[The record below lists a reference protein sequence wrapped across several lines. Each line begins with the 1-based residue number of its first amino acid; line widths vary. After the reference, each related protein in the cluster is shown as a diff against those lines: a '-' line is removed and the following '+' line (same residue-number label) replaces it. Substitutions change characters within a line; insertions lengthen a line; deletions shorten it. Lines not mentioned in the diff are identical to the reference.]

1 MSDDAAHDGDGD
13 HEPSDGDDRP
23 GAEMNE
29 AVSRFLAG
37 ADDVYDDYDQ
47 GYVDADAAL
56 SVLSSRIDDL
66 RDAAE
71 SAESAGADDGG
82 GAGENE

>member
-1 MSDDAAHDGDGD
+1 MSDDTAHDGDED
-13 HEPSDGDDRP
+13 HERSDAGDGPDA
-23 GAEMNE
+23 GMNE

-37 ADDVYDDYDQ
+37 ADDVYGDYDR

-71 SAESAGADDGG
+71 AVESAEADDG
-82 GAGENE
+82 AGDE

>member
-1 MSDDAAHDGDGD
+1 MSDDAVHDGDGD
-13 HEPSDGDDRP
+13 HERSGAGDGPDA
-23 GAEMNE
+23 GMNE
-29 AVSRFLAG
+29 AVSRFLAR
-37 ADDVYDDYDQ
+37 ADDVYGDYDR

-71 SAESAGADDGG
+71 SAAADDGDDD
-82 GAGENE
+82 E